1 MIRQSIICILVCL
14 WLIQFCSLVHSSNV
28 YLDRDPFSGHRKP
41 AEYANDDVTESTSKY
56 RGPSNGG
63 PPAHHHRMDFNDDD
77 DDQPSPRQ
85 DEDDYHD
92 DHFIPPGH
100 RYGHRGPGPNFIPP
114 GHRYGHKGHDFIPP
128 GHRYGHKGH
137 DFIPPGHRYQRRPPH
152 DDRESI
158 TICIPEVVYII
169 VPCTNQ
175 TDNPITSTTPMD
187 RTTTTTT
194 TTTEQP

>member
-1 MIRQSIICILVCL
+1 
-14 WLIQFCSLVHSSNV
+14 
-28 YLDRDPFSGHRKP
+28 
-41 AEYANDDVTESTSKY
+41 
-56 RGPSNGG
+56 
-63 PPAHHHRMDFNDDD
+63 MDFNDDD

-100 RYGHRGPGPNFIPP
+100 RYGHRGPGPN
-114 GHRYGHKGHDFIPP
+114 FIPP